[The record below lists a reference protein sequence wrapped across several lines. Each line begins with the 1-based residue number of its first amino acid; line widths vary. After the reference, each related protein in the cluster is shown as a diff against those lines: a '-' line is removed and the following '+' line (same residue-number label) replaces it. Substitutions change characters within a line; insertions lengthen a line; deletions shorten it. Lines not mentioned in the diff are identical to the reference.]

1 MMINFSS
8 NRKNKG
14 IGLLELMLSLA
25 IIAILLIMATRYY
38 LVTSRSQKTD
48 EGVAL
53 VNALIAGAEDY
64 RGDRSTFEGLTGISI
79 LVNQGSIAKSYV
91 SGSVVT
97 TPWSAPSTTDV
108 AVAGDKTR
116 VTISLKTIPATGCNA
131 LANKFSDIGG
141 TCSVS
146 GQATGS
152 GTFTLTYPQ
161 KTTTP

>member
-64 RGDRSTFEGLTGISI
+64 RGDRPTFEGLTDISI

-91 SGSVVT
+91 LSTGTVT
-97 TPWSAPSTTDV
+97 TPWAAPSTTDV
-108 AVAGDKTR
+108 AVSKSDTTR

-141 TCSVS
+141 TCS
-146 GQATGS
+146 ATGAT
-152 GTFTLTYPQ
+152 GTGDFSLTYPQ
-161 KTTTP
+161 IEK